1 MLRHIY
7 VRSCIRYWN
16 YDIFTLTFSL
26 DCSINQYRYI
36 RSNDTVITLKLPFK
50 RTSYGSLSFNWSPA
64 IIHLVLLNIPPGVLL
79 ISPFHVQHYLTLC
92 PTPKN
97 ISSRMLLCCLL
108 IIEYLSLKHFHS
120 VTWKMQLYLSHWPW
134 KGTINVN
141 NVAPTAKIT
150 TSWRKRK
157 NLKTSSQL
165 NFTGKKSYHT
175 DNTT

>member
-1 MLRHIY
+1 MA
-7 VRSCIRYWN
+7 
-16 YDIFTLTFSL
+16 
-26 DCSINQYRYI
+26 
-36 RSNDTVITLKLPFK
+36 
-50 RTSYGSLSFNWSPA
+50 LSFNWSPA
-64 IIHLVLLNIPPGVLL
+64 IIHLVLLNIPPGGLL

-108 IIEYLSLKHFHS
+108 IIEYLPLKHFHS
-120 VTWKMQLYLSHWPW
+120 VTWEMQLYLSHWPW

-165 NFTGKKSYHT
+165 NFTGKKIISHRQYYIKYSWSGLALWWVYQWRGGDSETIRKSVITETKWWLRTWVHVPRL
-175 DNTT
+175 